1 MRRREFVTLLLC
13 TAATVVAASAR
24 AGAQRLSQART
35 TPPPQPV
42 PQVTPQLNV
51 PGPQAVPAQPG
62 NPMQQLAPLGGTSPA
77 VRTGRIRNARTV
89 RGRRRTKPKQPD

>member
-1 MRRREFVTLLLC
+1 MRRREFVTLILG
-13 TAATVVAASAR
+13 TAAAALATSVR
-24 AGAQRLSQART
+24 AGAHRVSQART

-77 VRTGRIRNARTV
+77 VRTGRIRNPRTV
-89 RGRRRTKPKQPD
+89 RSRRRTKPQPE